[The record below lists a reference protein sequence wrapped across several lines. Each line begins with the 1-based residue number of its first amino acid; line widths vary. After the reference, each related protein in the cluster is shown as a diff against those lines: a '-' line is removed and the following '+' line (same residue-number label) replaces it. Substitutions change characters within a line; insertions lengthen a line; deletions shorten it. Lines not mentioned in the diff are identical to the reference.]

1 MSTTPVQKK
10 ILVVDDDKAVT
21 TLLEGLL
28 SAHGYACWWP
38 MTVWMA
44 WSR

>member
-1 MSTTPVQKK
+1 MSTPSAAKK

-28 SAHGYACWWP
+28 SGQGYA
-38 MTVWMA
+38 V
-44 WSR
+44 